1 MPPGVRSTGSQ
12 LWRERG
18 SSGVGREA
26 HGFDLVPVQIAH
38 EGHDLSLHRV
48 VELVEVF
55 RSVGKPAHICV
66 HEVPV
71 VIKTGVR
78 GELHAQSA
86 HLVEEPVQ
94 VSLALREASQALAER
109 LNLTDEDLAETLPSG
124 YPRYLNRVG
133 WAKSDLN
140 KTGLIESCGR
150 GMFKI
155 STKGRFALP
164 DLPVKLDRKYFECH
178 GFGSWK
184 ATAASENAPVSAAAQ
199 FDETLTPEEQIDE
212 TLKELQEALEQEVLT
227 QLRAISPASFER
239 FVVRLLAAMGY
250 GVGEVTGRSC
260 DGGIDGVIYEDR
272 LKLDRI
278 YLQAKRWTDAPVG
291 GTDINGFLGA
301 LAKHGANRGVF
312 VTTSRFTQDARRA
325 VELPHLRL
333 VLIDGEELARLAVE
347 HNVGVSIKRKI
358 ELTRLDTDFFDD
370 L

>member
-1 MPPGVRSTGSQ
+1 MSVPKYHELIRP
-12 LWRERG
+12 LL
-18 SSGVGREA
+18 
-26 HGFDLVPVQIAH
+26 DLVADGCP
-38 EGHDLSLHRV
+38 RN
-48 VELVEVF
+48 
-55 RSVGKPAHICV
+55 
-66 HEVPV
+66 
-71 VIKTGVR
+71 
-78 GELHAQSA
+78 
-86 HLVEEPVQ
+86 
-94 VSLALREASQALAER
+94 LREASQALAER
-109 LNLTDEDLAETLPSG
+109 LGLTDEDLAETLPSG

-150 GMFKI
+150 GMFQI
-155 STKGRFALP
+155 SAKGRIALP
-164 DLPVKLDRKYFECH
+164 ELPSKLDRKYFESR
-178 GFGSWK
+178 GMGNWK
-184 ATAASENAPVSAAAQ
+184 AAVPPETSAAHAGAPP
-199 FDETLTPEEQIDE
+199 DESLTPEEQIDE
-212 TLKELQEALEQEVLT
+212 TLAEIQGALEQEVLT

-250 GVGEVTGRSC
+250 GVGEVTGRSG

-291 GTDINGFLGA
+291 GPDINGFLGA

-312 VTTSRFTQDARRA
+312 VTTSRFTPDARRA

-347 HNVGVSIKRKI
+347 HNVGVSIKRRI
-358 ELTRLDTDFFDD
+358 ELRRLDTDFFDD

>member
-1 MPPGVRSTGSQ
+1 MTVPKYHELIRP
-12 LWRERG
+12 LL
-18 SSGVGREA
+18 
-26 HGFDLVPVQIAH
+26 DLVADGRP
-38 EGHDLSLHRV
+38 RN
-48 VELVEVF
+48 
-55 RSVGKPAHICV
+55 
-66 HEVPV
+66 
-71 VIKTGVR
+71 
-78 GELHAQSA
+78 
-86 HLVEEPVQ
+86 
-94 VSLALREASQALAER
+94 LREASQELAER
-109 LNLTDEDLAETLPSG
+109 LDLTDEDLAETLPSG

-150 GMFKI
+150 GMFQI
-155 STKGRFALP
+155 SAKGRIALP
-164 DLPVKLDRKYFECH
+164 ELPARLDRKYFESR
-178 GFGSWK
+178 GLGSWRTV
-184 ATAASENAPVSAAAQ
+184 APSETSAALAGAEP
-199 FDETLTPEEQIDE
+199 DETLTPEEQIDE
-212 TLKELQEALEQEVLT
+212 THAEIQCALEQEVLT
-227 QLRAISPASFER
+227 QLRAITPASFER

-250 GVGEVTGRSC
+250 GVGEVTGRSG

-291 GTDINGFLGA
+291 GPDINGFLGA

-347 HNVGVSIKRKI
+347 HNVGVSIKRRI
-358 ELTRLDTDFFDD
+358 ELKRLDTDFFDD

>member
-1 MPPGVRSTGSQ
+1 MSVPKYHELIRP
-12 LWRERG
+12 LL
-18 SSGVGREA
+18 
-26 HGFDLVPVQIAH
+26 DLVADGRP
-38 EGHDLSLHRV
+38 RN
-48 VELVEVF
+48 
-55 RSVGKPAHICV
+55 
-66 HEVPV
+66 
-71 VIKTGVR
+71 
-78 GELHAQSA
+78 
-86 HLVEEPVQ
+86 
-94 VSLALREASQALAER
+94 LREASQELAET
-109 LNLTDEDLAETLPSG
+109 LGLTAEDLAETLPSG

-150 GMFKI
+150 GMFQI
-155 STKGRFALP
+155 SAKGRITLP
-164 DLPVKLDRKYFECH
+164 ELPSRLDRKYFESR
-178 GFGSWK
+178 GMGNWK
-184 ATAASENAPVSAAAQ
+184 AAAPPDTSTAHTSAQ
-199 FDETLTPEEQIDE
+199 PDDSLTPEEQIDD
-212 TLKELQEALEQEVLT
+212 TLAEIQGALEQEVLT

-250 GVGEVTGRSC
+250 GVGEVTGRSG

-291 GTDINGFLGA
+291 GPDINGFLGA

-347 HNVGVSIKRKI
+347 HNVGVSTKRRI
-358 ELTRLDTDFFDD
+358 ELKRLDTDFFDD